1 MLYLYEVVIM
11 YNIQK
16 FLIHFYVVAFRV
28 QTFCFPV
35 NVWEVKFPAK
45 QNSAF
50 TIPIVVLL
58 YVVDDFLK
66 FFHLGRGV
74 CAVGPVETA
83 QQDGFL
89 ALHK

>member
-1 MLYLYEVVIM
+1 M

-16 FLIHFYVVAFRV
+16 FLIHFYVVAFRF

-35 NVWEVKFPAK
+35 NVWEVKVPVK
-45 QNSAF
+45 QNVAF

-66 FFHLGRGV
+66 FLYLGRGV
-74 CAVGPVETA
+74 CAVGLVETA